1 MIIWLASYPKSG
13 NTFLRSLLASYLY
26 SRDGEFDF
34 QLLENI
40 QQFPIND
47 NFEKI
52 GVDVKNKYLVA
63 ENYIRAQEEI
73 NKKKKLTLL
82 KTHSSFCKMYNK
94 FNFSNLKN
102 SLGVIY
108 IVRDPRNVLVSLMN
122 HYSLNEKEALEFI
135 TEDRDIHQKDE
146 DFSNYAY
153 LSNWSKHYE
162 SWSNAKNFRR
172 MLIKYEQLQNK
183 KYETFRDLIVF
194 VNTILNRTERVNKE
208 KLIKAI
214 ETTEFNVLKK
224 KEENEGFSESVK
236 NKNGNTNIFFDKG
249 FENKWENLI
258 SSTSI
263 NTIEDRFHKEMTKL
277 GYIKKKK

>member
-1 MIIWLASYPKSG
+1 MIIWIASYPKSG
-13 NTFLRSLLASYLY
+13 NTYLRSFLSAYYFSK
-26 SRDGEFDF
+26 DGTFDF
-34 QLLENI
+34 DLLKNI
-40 QQFPIND
+40 RQFPDESFHDKKSITFD
-47 NFEKI
+47 EA
-52 GVDVKNKYLVA
+52 VKN
-63 ENYIRAQEEI
+63 YIPAQ
-73 NKKKKLTLL
+73 KKILESKKASFL
-82 KTHSSFCKMYNK
+82 KTHNILGKYK
-94 FNFSNLKN
+94 NLPFTTPEYT
-102 SLGVIY
+102 LGIIY

-224 KEENEGFSESVK
+224 KEKNEGFIESVK

-263 NTIEDRFHKEMTKL
+263 NTLEDRFHKEMTKL